1 MVSCTA
7 AVPADAGELYTLQLA
22 CWVQEMHD
30 NPGVE
35 IPALHETYDDL
46 RAWLPEWTVL
56 VLRRE
61 GRLIGAA
68 RARREGDAWD
78 IGRLMVVPDL
88 QGQGLGRF
96 LLAEIERAAP
106 DDVTTYSLFT
116 GAGSL
121 RNQRMYKRAG
131 YRLRGELE
139 PGVVVLTKPR
149 SAGLISDRPGA
160 LWQTLPLA
168 SSAEGPCSEYT
179 SNGSASGTCHRGY
192 RTPPATRQGHTAEH
206 IFDTAAD
213 LWHSRGET

>member
-1 MVSCTA
+1 
-7 AVPADAGELYTLQLA
+7 
-22 CWVQEMHD
+22 MHD
-30 NPGVE
+30 NPGVR

-88 QGQGLGRF
+88 RGQGLGRF
-96 LLAEIERAAP
+96 LLTEIERAAP
-106 DDVTTYSLFT
+106 DDITSYTLFT
-116 GAGSL
+116 GAGSQ

-139 PGVVVLTKPR
+139 PGVVILTKPR
-149 SAGLISDRPGA
+149 R
-160 LWQTLPLA
+160 
-168 SSAEGPCSEYT
+168 
-179 SNGSASGTCHRGY
+179 H
-192 RTPPATRQGHTAEH
+192 
-206 IFDTAAD
+206 
-213 LWHSRGET
+213 

>member
-1 MVSCTA
+1 
-7 AVPADAGELYTLQLA
+7 
-22 CWVQEMHD
+22 MHD
-30 NPGVE
+30 NPGVR
-35 IPALHETYDDL
+35 IPALQESYDDL

-68 RARREGDAWD
+68 RARREDDAWD

-88 QGQGLGRF
+88 RGQGLGRF
-96 LLAEIERAAP
+96 LLTEIERAAP
-106 DDVTTYSLFT
+106 DDVASYSLFT

-149 SAGLISDRPGA
+149 
-160 LWQTLPLA
+160 
-168 SSAEGPCSEYT
+168 
-179 SNGSASGTCHRGY
+179 
-192 RTPPATRQGHTAEH
+192 GH
-206 IFDTAAD
+206 
-213 LWHSRGET
+213 